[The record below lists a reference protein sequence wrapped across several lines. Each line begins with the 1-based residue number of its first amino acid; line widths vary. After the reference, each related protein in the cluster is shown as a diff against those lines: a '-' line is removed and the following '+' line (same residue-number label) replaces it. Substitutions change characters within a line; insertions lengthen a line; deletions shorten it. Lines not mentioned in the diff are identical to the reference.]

1 MVMAIKPIGNT
12 TNLSTATNLNN
23 ATCVYVV
30 NTGSTVRTV
39 TIANTVSHVNGG
51 GLFGTDTVPAS
62 QASVTLG
69 KAGEA
74 GATLIIRKKPT
85 DTINGGHAEV
95 KGTKIADNLGG

>member
-1 MVMAIKPIGNT
+1 MKIIGNT
-12 TNLSTATNLNN
+12 TNLDSATNLNN

-30 NTGSTVRTV
+30 NTGSTARTV

-51 GLFGTDTVPAS
+51 GIFGTDTNPS
-62 QASVTLG
+62 TSASVTLG

-74 GATLIIRKKPT
+74 GATLIIRKQPT

-95 KGTKIADNLGG
+95 KGTKIADFGG